1 MRWLEPWYSAYA
13 ITGLMVLGVAPI
25 LMPVTVD
32 GAGHGATIVGLV
44 VAAFYVG
51 GLFAPVLGSLA
62 DRTGRQRAVFLA
74 TFPIMAVTVA
84 GFAFTREVW
93 LWAVLALVFGG
104 AGSLCGTVAGLFVVE
119 AHPQN
124 EWNDR
129 LSWFRLAYGAGQ
141 VVGLIIAAVAATHLK
156 LGWLVTALLLA
167 CGFLLGRI
175 GLPQLRPS
183 PPKKASPTAPGHRRL
198 FPIFILTWLL
208 TMTGVQTYFNVV
220 PLIMRDAFGISA
232 STTSLLFLVGAVIGA
247 AIYPFC
253 GKLANRVGPGLVL
266 LIGLVITAISFAAM
280 AVAHSADLPGKAVI
294 GAVALVTSAIAYAP
308 EVVAATMMIVRV
320 APGDQ
325 GSAMGLLNGI
335 IAAGAV
341 IGAIAPSFLAA
352 MWGYSAL
359 PAVALVVLIAAA
371 AAGIPLYRKTIWIP
385 AHSS

>member
-32 GAGHGATIVGLV
+32 AAGHGATIVGLV

-51 GLFAPVLGSLA
+51 GLFAPLLGSLA

-84 GFAFTREVW
+84 GFAFTQQVW
-93 LWAVLALVFGG
+93 LWALLALVFGG

-119 AHPQN
+119 AHPQP

-156 LGWLVTALLLA
+156 LGWLVTAALLA
-167 CGFLLGRI
+167 AGFLLGQI
-175 GLPQLRPS
+175 GLPHLKPS
-183 PPKKASPTAPGHRRL
+183 HPGKDATAGAPSTHRHV
-198 FPIFILTWLL
+198 FPVFILTWLL

-232 STTSLLFLVGAVIGA
+232 STTSLLFLVGAVVGT

-266 LIGLVITAISFAAM
+266 LIGLTITAASFAAM
-280 AVAHSADLPGKAVI
+280 AIAHAADLPGKAAI
-294 GAVALVTSAIAYAP
+294 GGAALVTSAIAYAF

-320 APGDQ
+320 TPGDQ

-341 IGAIAPSFLAA
+341 IGAVAPSFLAEK
-352 MWGYSAL
+352 WGYPAL
-359 PAVALVVLIAAA
+359 PAVALAVLIVAAA
-371 AAGIPLYRKTIWIP
+371 VGIPLYRKKIWT
-385 AHSS
+385 